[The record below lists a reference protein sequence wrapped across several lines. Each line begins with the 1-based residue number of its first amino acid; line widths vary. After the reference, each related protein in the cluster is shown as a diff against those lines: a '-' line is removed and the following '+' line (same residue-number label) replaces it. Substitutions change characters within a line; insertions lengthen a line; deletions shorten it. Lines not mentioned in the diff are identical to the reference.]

1 MRYAEYQN
9 VLDECLW
16 SVPYQETEYST
27 KNCPRLVSM
36 GISSIG
42 VKKNTGLC
50 ESYIEMAV
58 FCDVRNQIVS
68 ILVAIV
74 KDTKTFIK
82 LLKDIIPDV
91 SDEELLAIK
100 KEILKLR

>member
-1 MRYAEYQN
+1 M
-9 VLDECLW
+9 
-16 SVPYQETEYST
+16 
-27 KNCPRLVSM
+27 K
-36 GISSIG
+36 ISSIG
-42 VKKNTGLC
+42 VKKKTGLC
-50 ESYIEMAV
+50 DSYIEMAI

-100 KEILKLR
+100 EEIRKLR

>member
-1 MRYAEYQN
+1 MW
-9 VLDECLW
+9 D
-16 SVPYQETEYST
+16 VPYQETEYST
-27 KNCPRLVSM
+27 KSCPRLVSM
-36 GISSIG
+36 SISSIG

-50 ESYIEMAV
+50 ESYIEMAI
-58 FCDVRNQIVS
+58 FCHIRNQIVS

-82 LLKDIIPDV
+82 LLKDIILDV

-100 KEILKLR
+100 KEISKLR

>member
-1 MRYAEYQN
+1 M
-9 VLDECLW
+9 
-16 SVPYQETEYST
+16 
-27 KNCPRLVSM
+27 SM
-36 GISSIG
+36 SSIG

-50 ESYIEMAV
+50 ESYIEMAI
-58 FCDVRNQIVS
+58 FCNVRNQIVR

-100 KEILKLR
+100 KEISKLR